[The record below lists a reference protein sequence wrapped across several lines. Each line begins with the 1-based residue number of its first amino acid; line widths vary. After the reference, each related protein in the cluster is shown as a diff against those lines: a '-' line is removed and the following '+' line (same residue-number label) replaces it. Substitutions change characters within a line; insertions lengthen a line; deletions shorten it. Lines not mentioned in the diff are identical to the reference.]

1 MLQRIQSVYL
11 ILAAAAM
18 LISVTLPLASFY
30 FNTEEVLFEA
40 MGIYLNGELTDS
52 TWGLFVIGL
61 MSSISA
67 LITIF
72 LYKNRIL
79 QIRLSI
85 FNIVLMIGFYL
96 YFGFIM
102 YKVYPVENLEFSKV
116 GFGAIMPIV
125 SIILTILAIRKIG
138 ADEALIRSLNR
149 LRG

>member
-11 ILAAAAM
+11 ILSAAAM

-61 MSSISA
+61 MSSIAA
-67 LITIF
+67 LIIIF

>member
-30 FNTEEVLFEA
+30 FNTEKVLFEA

-61 MSSISA
+61 MSSIAA

>member
-61 MSSISA
+61 MSS
-67 LITIF
+67 
-72 LYKNRIL
+72 
-79 QIRLSI
+79 
-85 FNIVLMIGFYL
+85 M
-96 YFGFIM
+96 
-102 YKVYPVENLEFSKV
+102 V
-116 GFGAIMPIV
+116 GEM
-125 SIILTILAIRKIG
+125 
-138 ADEALIRSLNR
+138 
-149 LRG
+149 